1 MEYILLTGSSSYNVA
16 ENMCRTKL
24 TGKNEKDRG
33 AIMRRVVVTGMGAV
47 TPIGIGVEAFWENVK
62 KNDTGIW

>member
-1 MEYILLTGSSSYNVA
+1 MPDKAN
-16 ENMCRTKL
+16 
-24 TGKNEKDRG
+24 GKKEKDRG

-62 KNDTGIW
+62 KRHWDLVRLPGLIRQIIKYTLLRK